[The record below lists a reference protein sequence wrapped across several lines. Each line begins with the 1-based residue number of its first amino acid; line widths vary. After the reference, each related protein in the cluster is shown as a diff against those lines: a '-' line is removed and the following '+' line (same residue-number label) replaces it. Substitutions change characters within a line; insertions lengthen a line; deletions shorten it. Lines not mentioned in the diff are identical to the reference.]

1 MEGLRAYLTRRGLD
15 PDLVIPRD
23 SDREPSFSMLA
34 TPYYLDLMDW
44 SDPSDPLRR
53 MVVPDAREREV
64 QPYERADP
72 IGDRLHEPVPGIVH
86 RYPDRCL
93 LMLTHA
99 CAIHCRFC
107 FRRNLLGGHQADDE
121 AALHYIREHVG
132 LREVIFS
139 GGDPFMLPI
148 GKLDAAIRA
157 LAGMTH
163 VRVVRFHTRV
173 PTVDPA
179 RVSAPLLQALAHAP
193 RRVVVLHVNHPRE
206 ITREFREAVGRL
218 RSIPAMLLSQSV
230 LLRGVN
236 DRVEVLEALFRGLT
250 EAGIAPYYL
259 HHLDPAAGT
268 HHFRVS
274 LEEGRALYTGLR
286 ARLPGY
292 AVPEYVVDLPGAG
305 KVPVM
310 TFKDAALENPSK
322 GGMENTRLHPRVGW
336 NPACPSKDGMD

>member
-1 MEGLRAYLTRRGLD
+1 MEGLRAYLSRRGMD
-15 PDLVIPRD
+15 PAAVIPGD
-23 SDREPSFSMLA
+23 ADREPSFSMLA
-34 TPYYLDLMDW
+34 TPDYLDLIDW
-44 SDPSDPLRR
+44 ADPSDPLRR
-53 MVVPDAREREV
+53 MVIPDARERDV

-99 CAIHCRFC
+99 CAVHCRFC
-107 FRRNLLGGHQADDE
+107 FRRNLLGGHPADDE
-121 AALHYIREHVG
+121 AALQYIREHAG

-139 GGDPFMLPI
+139 GGDPFMLPVER
-148 GKLDAAIRA
+148 LEATVRA
-157 LAGMTH
+157 LAGMGH

-173 PTVDPA
+173 PAVDPA
-179 RVSAPLLQALAHAP
+179 RVTGPLLQALSRAP

-206 ITREFREAVGRL
+206 ITRAFREAADRL
-218 RSIPAMLLSQSV
+218 RGVPAMLLSQSV

-236 DRVEVLEALFRGLT
+236 DRVEVLEALFQGLT

-274 LEEGRALYTGLR
+274 MEEGRALYAAVR

-292 AVPEYVVDLPGAG
+292 AVPDYVVDMPGGPG
-305 KVPVM
+305 KVSVM
-310 TFKDAALENPSK
+310 TWSD
-322 GGMENTRLHPRVGW
+322 RVGR
-336 NPACPSKDGMD
+336 PTPSIGP